1 VFHYWRLCAGA
12 VPEWRLL
19 DGDKIAALF
28 AAFVCDELRALEIEP
43 ALSVA
48 CVQTAYANGASGA
61 HLRSLGVPTPLA
73 RTGVKH
79 VHHAALRYDVSVYFE
94 ANGHGTLLFSDSA
107 VSAIAAARQRAEA
120 SGDAGKAASAARL
133 LAAKQLVNQAIGDAI
148 SAILLVEA
156 ILLLRGWSIER
167 WATPPLA
174 PTLPFLLPQ
183 RRALHPPHHTYA
195 KNANHRH
202 HRRHTQ
208 TPSPPGL
215 CRLQHRPGR
224 LARLA
229 RAMRP
234 CDGRWDAMYE
244 DLPSRQAKLGV
255 ADRAALR
262 VNEDET
268 RTLEPAELQREID
281 ALAAAHSRGRAFV
294 RPSGTEDVVRVYAE
308 AATQQ
313 AADELARKVGQAT
326 WRLAGGVGEQP

>member
-1 VFHYWRLCAGA
+1 LAGIGRSW
-12 VPEWRLL
+12 PGSRRDHPLPQLL
-19 DGDKIAALF
+19 LAHTDVRAGDKIAALF

-43 ALSVA
+43 ALSLA

-79 VHHAALRYDVSVYFE
+79 VHHAARRYDVSVYFE

-167 WATPPLA
+167 W
-174 PTLPFLLPQ
+174 
-183 RRALHPPHHTYA
+183 
-195 KNANHRH
+195 
-202 HRRHTQ
+202 
-208 TPSPPGL
+208 
-215 CRLQHRPGR
+215 
-224 LARLA
+224 
-229 RAMRP
+229 
-234 CDGRWDAMYE
+234 DAMYE

-281 ALAAAHSRGRAFV
+281 ALAAAHPRGRAFV